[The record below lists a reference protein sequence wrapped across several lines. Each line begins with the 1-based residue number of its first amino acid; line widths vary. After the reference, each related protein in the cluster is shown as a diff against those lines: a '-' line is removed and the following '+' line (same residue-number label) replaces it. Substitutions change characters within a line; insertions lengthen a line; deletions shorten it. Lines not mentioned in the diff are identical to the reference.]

1 MYYIYKIENLIN
13 HKKYI
18 GLTNNIIRRR
28 NRHFVDLKRNVHD
41 NSFLQ
46 KEFNIFG
53 IDNFS
58 FEKIYEGDITPEEI
72 GEKEKYYIKL
82 YDSYYNGYNQNE
94 GGNFGP
100 SNGGSCLIKSDI
112 FSICS
117 ALEFCSKPGQVL
129 AEIFNVT
136 RTTISRIKRKIN
148 HCEAIE
154 EYEKLPMKERQK
166 IYEIFCDS
174 INFKEK
180 KAHSTIIKSKRKL
193 TQEQVFMI
201 YVNNEQNIIPKTYLC
216 NMFNITSN
224 TIYTILNQKSY
235 QDYWQDYQRLTN
247 DQKEQLA
254 SLLRK
259 QQQQTP

>member
-1 MYYIYKIENLIN
+1 M
-13 HKKYI
+13 
-18 GLTNNIIRRR
+18 
-28 NRHFVDLKRNVHD
+28 
-41 NSFLQ
+41 
-46 KEFNIFG
+46 
-53 IDNFS
+53 
-58 FEKIYEGDITPEEI
+58 EE
-72 GEKEKYYIKL
+72 
-82 YDSYYNGYNQNE
+82 
-94 GGNFGP
+94 
-100 SNGGSCLIKSDI
+100 
-112 FSICS
+112 
-117 ALEFCSKPGQVL
+117 
-129 AEIFNVT
+129 
-136 RTTISRIKRKIN
+136 RK
-148 HCEAIE
+148 
-154 EYEKLPMKERQK
+154 K
-166 IYEIFCDS
+166 IYEIFCNS

-235 QDYWQDYQRLTN
+235 QDYWQDYQKLTN